1 MTRWPCLFRRPF
13 PRCFG
18 SARLSLSRSVNVG
31 NLNSK
36 GIRQRDLV
44 ILFLHQD
51 VRDFSSKPTASEG
64 LNGLD
69 LRQETEN
76 GPSQRL

>member
-51 VRDFSSKPTASEG
+51 VPEMFGQGILAQCFALTYTLSGDER
-64 LNGLD
+64 
-69 LRQETEN
+69 
-76 GPSQRL
+76 